1 MCWYC
6 CKWEVLDVNHRVGC
20 ELLDL
25 NIFATSWNVSGWH
38 EQGEILLQ
46 GSIWN
51 PQYFT
56 LFLLHDGH
64 DLSANVGDA
73 ASLDNTCN
81 TVGRRV
87 VFLWLTHPIESS
99 FIFFPHSVTQLPDQC
114 DFFLFLHNPST
125 THFQLYQACN
135 ETNVDTNQQDCGNKR
150 LTVVNCEDK
159 LV

>member
-99 FIFFPHSVTQLPDQC
+99 FIFPHSVTQLPDQC

-125 THFQLYQACN
+125 THFHLYQACN

>member
-99 FIFFPHSVTQLPDQC
+99 FIFSPIQSLSSQ
-114 DFFLFLHNPST
+114 
-125 THFQLYQACN
+125 
-135 ETNVDTNQQDCGNKR
+135 TNVIFSYFCIIQALLIFNYIKHVMRLMLTPTNR
-150 LTVVNCEDK
+150 TVEIKD
-159 LV
+159 LQL

>member
-99 FIFFPHSVTQLPDQC
+99 FIFFPIQSLSSQ
-114 DFFLFLHNPST
+114 
-125 THFQLYQACN
+125 
-135 ETNVDTNQQDCGNKR
+135 TNVIFSYFCIIQALLIFNYIKHVMRLMLTPTNR
-150 LTVVNCEDK
+150 TVEIKD
-159 LV
+159 LQL